1 MKIERISDNQI
12 RCTLTAK
19 DLEERHIR
27 LSELAYGSEKAKALF
42 RDLLA
47 VAMREYGF
55 SNEQNIPLMI
65 EAVPDRGN
73 QLILTIT
80 KVEDPEELDTR
91 FARFSAT
98 KEVAD
103 SEDVPEITGADDIL
117 DVFRKLK
124 STLKNAAKAAAD
136 AASSDKE
143 AKTGVALPGKAQAAA
158 GRSEGNVPG
167 KIPETAGRSEGN
179 AQGKVPEAAGRAE
192 GNVPGKAP
200 IPRPRLSKTARNADI
215 HLARLYSFS
224 ELDSLI
230 DAATALRGFYKG
242 KNSLYRIASTG
253 EYRLS
258 VHQSGHTPE
267 DFNRICNVL
276 SEYGRGSSWSGP
288 AEAHLK
294 EQETCVIARD
304 ALQKL
309 AALRPDPEPK
319 EPEAAPSGTGKE
331 APDTATERESLTV

>member
-42 RDLLA
+42 RDLMA
-47 VAMREYGF
+47 VALREYGF

-65 EAVPDRGN
+65 EAVPDKGN

-91 FARFSAT
+91 FARFSPT
-98 KEVAD
+98 REVAD
-103 SEDVPEITGADDIL
+103 SEGEPEIAGADDIL

-124 STLKNAAKAAAD
+124 STLKNAAKTAAD
-136 AASSDKE
+136 AVSHEKDEKQG
-143 AKTGVALPGKAQAAA
+143 TGTGAP
-158 GRSEGNVPG
+158 
-167 KIPETAGRSEGN
+167 PEENS
-179 AQGKVPEAAGRAE
+179 QAE
-192 GNVPGKAP
+192 GNMPGKP
-200 IPRPRLSKTARNADI
+200 VMPRPRRTKTARGMDI
-215 HLARLYSFS
+215 HLARLYSFES
-224 ELDSLI
+224 IDSLI
-230 DAATALRGFYKG
+230 DAATVLSGFYKG
-242 KNSLYRIASTG
+242 KNSLYRIGSTG
-253 EYRLS
+253 EYRLA
-258 VHQSGHTPE
+258 VHQSDHTPE

-276 SEYGRGSSWSGP
+276 TEYGRGGNWSAP

-294 EQETCVIARD
+294 EQETCVLAGD

-309 AALRPDPEPK
+309 AALRPAAK
-319 EPEAAPSGTGKE
+319 E
-331 APDTATERESLTV
+331 L